1 MKTDQRV
8 VIIGSVVG
16 ILIAACGLELDAIPT
31 SPRTDA
37 GSTDQDGGDASA
49 ESPECTRDDECNGYG
64 NACYVSVMCV
74 AGRCEFQLKPPGA
87 IATAATQVPGDCN
100 RLACDGF
107 GGLTTFTDDTDVPS
121 DMNECTLDLCV
132 DGTPHPNHPVLGDGT
147 PCGDGGTCLSG
158 NCSTAGVV
166 DAGADAEL
174 DSGADSEADAG
185 DTGDAEAD
193 AAEADAAPDDAG

>member
-49 ESPECTRDDECNGYG
+49 ESP
-64 NACYVSVMCV
+64 
-74 AGRCEFQLKPPGA
+74 
-87 IATAATQVPGDCN
+87 
-100 RLACDGF
+100 
-107 GGLTTFTDDTDVPS
+107 
-121 DMNECTLDLCV
+121 ECTLDLCV